1 MGYDSWKLV
10 YMICN
15 AHFNTGSK
23 AAVLIFEKHGMRP
36 GQHMLKGCF
45 RKNKSRTINA
55 RRQSTISKEI
65 RRRYNRAAEKHKSD
79 KTKSKE
85 GKVYGPGAF

>member
-1 MGYDSWKLV
+1 MQLH
-10 YMICN
+10 I
-15 AHFNTGSK
+15 GSK

-45 RKNKSRTINA
+45 SKNKSRTINA
-55 RRQSTISKEI
+55 RRQSTISKKM

-79 KTKSKE
+79 TTKSKE
-85 GKVYGPGAF
+85 GKVYGQVLFKLNTC

>member
-1 MGYDSWKLV
+1 MGVYDA
-10 YMICN
+10 IT
-15 AHFNTGSK
+15 HFNIGSK

-45 RKNKSRTINA
+45 SKNKSRTINA
-55 RRQSTISKEI
+55 SRQSTISKKI
-65 RRRYNRAAEKHKSD
+65 RRRYNRAAKKHKSD

-85 GKVYGPGAF
+85 GKIYGAGAF